1 MYYIIIDCGTT
12 NSRAYVVDAVGTVL
26 GLAKKTVGVK
36 DTSVTGSRDT
46 LRSGLREIIARAIE
60 LAGLQPSQIAACA
73 PRQPCGINPAS
84 IAADATSARR

>member
-36 DTSVTGSRDT
+36 DTPIIR
-46 LRSGLREIIARAIE
+46 RSFAMNA
-60 LAGLQPSQIAACA
+60 
-73 PRQPCGINPAS
+73 
-84 IAADATSARR
+84 ARRSPSAATAKAS

>member
-46 LRSGLREIIARAIE
+46 ASAAAWREIIARAIE
-60 LAGLQPSQIAACA
+60 LAGLQPV
-73 PRQPCGINPAS
+73 
-84 IAADATSARR
+84 ADRRRALQRDDHLRDRSA

>member
-36 DTSVTGSRDT
+36 DKIG
-46 LRSGLREIIARAIE
+46 RAHV
-60 LAGLQPSQIAACA
+60 
-73 PRQPCGINPAS
+73 
-84 IAADATSARR
+84 